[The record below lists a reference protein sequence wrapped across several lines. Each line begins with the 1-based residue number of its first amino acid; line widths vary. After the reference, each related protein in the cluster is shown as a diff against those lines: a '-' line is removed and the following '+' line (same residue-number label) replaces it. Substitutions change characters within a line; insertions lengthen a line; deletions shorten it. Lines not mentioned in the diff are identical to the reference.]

1 MPSRSFW
8 EPMHDSQQRYGYL
21 FRMLEPSA
29 LPHGVLLQQACRRAR
44 IEVTYTLIENLSI
57 DGRDR
62 LLDYK
67 SPA

>member
-1 MPSRSFW
+1 
-8 EPMHDSQQRYGYL
+8 
-21 FRMLEPSA
+21 MLEPSA